1 MRGAIP
7 TQAERKA
14 TRLRRSALGFLLCLG
29 VAASSAPAFA
39 ATDMERAGARSA
51 ASSGADA
58 FDAGKYQ
65 DALAMF
71 QRAESLVHSPV
82 HLSYIAQCQVKL
94 GQLVEASETYLKL
107 KREPVPNGAPPAVKK
122 AIEQAPAALAAL
134 EPRVPHLAIKLDGVQ
149 AGENADV
156 TLDGTP
162 IAAGLLG
169 IPAPAN
175 PGEHVVHATAPG
187 KDSGEV
193 RVTLAEGQS
202 QEVVVRL
209 ASTGAAPVGAV
220 PAATPAATPEPAA
233 GAAPTADHG
242 SSGSGLRIPAYIS
255 LGVGVV
261 GLGVGTFFAID
272 AGKAADDADALCG
285 GSRSNCVVQP
295 GATRD
300 DVESK
305 NDKAGQSKTLAIV
318 GFAVGGVGVAAGVTM
333 LVLSMSS
340 HSQAASERRVVPYAG
355 LNQVGVVG
363 RF

>member
-1 MRGAIP
+1 
-7 TQAERKA
+7 
-14 TRLRRSALGFLLCLG
+14 LG

-82 HLSYIAQCQVKL
+82 HLNYIAQCQVKL

-122 AIEQAPAALAAL
+122 AIEGAPAALAAI

-149 AGENADV
+149 AGETAEV
-156 TLDGTP
+156 TLDGAA
-162 IAAGLLG
+162 IAPGLLG
-169 IPAPAN
+169 IPTPAN
-175 PGEHVVHATAPG
+175 PGEHVIHATAPG

-193 RVTLAEGQS
+193 RVTLAEAQN
-202 QEVVVRL
+202 QEIVVRL
-209 ASTGAAPVGAV
+209 APTGAAPATAA
-220 PAATPAATPEPAA
+220 PAAVPAATPEPAA
-233 GAAPTADHG
+233 SATSSADHG
-242 SSGSGLRIPAYIS
+242 SSGSGLRIPAYVS

-261 GLGVGTFFAID
+261 GLGVGTFFALD
-272 AGKAADDADALCG
+272 SKSAANDADDLCG

-295 GATRD
+295 GASRED
-300 DVESK
+300 IESK

-340 HSQAASERRVVPYAG
+340 HSQAASERRIIPYAG
-355 LNQVGVVG
+355 LNQVGVIG